1 MGNGTQTWLRN
12 LTSWIGRVWLW
23 SLRFCSSGATSI
35 VNGLWLKGIAMPNL
49 ERHSTFNFYIEWWR
63 KNNWTGQSGDVWWCM
78 MYDVCVFSSQ
88 TSHVCTRYVGSL
100 HDQGF
105 FCEQFVVAIWK
116 EMGDSFPI
124 SCSPWMS
131 QNDLQHTLETRKLW
145 NSSMFPILII
155 LESSIWICPSS
166 CVIVHSQKPGGF
178 WPSRATQIC
187 MQVGQG
193 WSGEERFEWCLEFPF
208 RVLYG
213 HSCPFTYDFIGYD
226 DDDDD
231 DDDDDFRYS
240 NWNSQS
246 ISCEGLQMPWQ
257 RNCGSRPRPRLHI
270 LTPSTLQGG
279 VQMNAISRTAA
290 LGLQDQWPIAVELFA
305 ELRRQSLVEGE
316 FMCNSVEISCNNLNL

>member
-12 LTSWIGRVWLW
+12 STSWIGRVWLW
-23 SLRFCSSGATSI
+23 SLRFYSSGATSI
-35 VNGLWLKGIAMPNL
+35 VNGLWLKGMAMPNL
-49 ERHSTFNFYIEWWR
+49 SRHSTFNFYIEWWR
-63 KNNWTGQSGDVWWCM
+63 KNNWTGHSRDVWWCVM

-88 TSHVCTRYVGSL
+88 RHHMFAPGMWVHFMIRDSFVSSL
-100 HDQGF
+100 LLPY
-105 FCEQFVVAIWK
+105 EEEI
-116 EMGDSFPI
+116 GDSFPI

-131 QNDLQHTLETRKLW
+131 QDDLQHTLETRKLW
-145 NSSMFPILII
+145 NSAMFPILII

-213 HSCPFTYDFIGYD
+213 HSCPFTFIGYD
-226 DDDDD
+226 DDDDGDDGDDDD

-246 ISCEGLQMPWQ
+246 ISFEGLQMPWQ
-257 RNCGSRPRPRLHI
+257 KLRTPTPTAHIDTFHTPR
-270 LTPSTLQGG
+270 
-279 VQMNAISRTAA
+279 
-290 LGLQDQWPIAVELFA
+290 
-305 ELRRQSLVEGE
+305 RRSDE
-316 FMCNSVEISCNNLNL
+316 CY